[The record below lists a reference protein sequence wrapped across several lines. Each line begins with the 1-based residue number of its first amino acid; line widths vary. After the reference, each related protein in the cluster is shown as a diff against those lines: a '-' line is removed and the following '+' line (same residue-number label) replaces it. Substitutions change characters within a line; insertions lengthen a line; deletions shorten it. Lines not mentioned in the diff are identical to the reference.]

1 MFVVLD
7 PFSRDIRVVRQ
18 DLQTFLKRLVRAEHG
33 VRSWGKAAV
42 NKTDKVPGG
51 EAHLNS
57 THVCNIRIT
66 CIDFLIIK

>member
-1 MFVVLD
+1 MV
-7 PFSRDIRVVRQ
+7 SQ
-18 DLQTFLKRLVRAEHG
+18 DLQTFLESLVCAEHG
-33 VRSWGKAAV
+33 VGSWGKAAV

-57 THVCNIRIT
+57 KHVCNIRIT